1 MILTTLTYITKF
13 PNDIGID
20 GVAPD
25 SGFTIGIPAVVTC
38 INPMLR
44 VQVRKI
50 VTEK

>member
-1 MILTTLTYITKF
+1 MILTTLTYVTKF
-13 PNDIGID
+13 PIDIGID

-25 SGFTIGIPAVVTC
+25 SGFTVGIPAVVTC
-38 INPMLR
+38 TNPMLG